1 MERWDVMEIVQ
12 QFQAA
17 SVELVSIQRELSH
30 LYRLAAD
37 PLIEAQS
44 AHRRSELLARRDN
57 LLNLWARLGLSW
69 LLKGGGVQLFEA
81 TPAADAAR
89 PSDRS
94 GEGRSGEGASED
106 GATGDAAEPAPQS
119 AVAAVVD
126 RSSIE
131 RSAFDRGSFDR
142 GSFDRGSSDRGSY
155 ERSTELGGLAP
166 SWLRAAPPAP
176 RPQPV
181 DLDRLREVLKSLD
194 PPPAVLED
202 EIQVRDELRRLA
214 ENTTPGALALW
225 GDFPKDVQRALVGMA
240 VARARHVQDEIS
252 PALHPIT
259 IDQELDRFFSGM
271 TAFSKREQPG
281 FVFGLRRHHHP
292 VAERWE
298 EDSNRWWSEL
308 ANRLPEPITPNP
320 ERALNALYDT
330 VEAGGGDEEIVQ
342 RALEV
347 LDAGVVPEDPRFVR
361 AMIPHQDKLR
371 KHTRFKRLRKAIRD
385 LVTEDEAIEAES
397 LADSAT
403 LPDDWPFRKRLVDL
417 RAAVVGGE
425 LREAART
432 RIKDA
437 FGFSDVAWVTTEHR
451 GNLSQLA
458 GDITGGKVDFVI
470 VLRRFVGHDVD
481 RVGLPAARTADVP
494 WVSVERGFGVQQV
507 RTAIERCLA
516 DDDGDE

>member
-17 SVELVSIQRELSH
+17 SVELVSIQRELAH

-44 AHRRSELLARRDN
+44 AHRRAELIARRDN
-57 LLNLWARLGLSW
+57 LLNLWARIGLAW
-69 LLKGGGVQLFEA
+69 LLKGGAVQLLEPAAPSEA
-81 TPAADAAR
+81 SRAPEAAGAEAASGEAVEAPAQTPAA
-89 PSDRS
+89 
-94 GEGRSGEGASED
+94 
-106 GATGDAAEPAPQS
+106 T
-119 AVAAVVD
+119 VVD
-126 RSSIE
+126 RAAFE
-131 RSAFDRGSFDR
+131 RATFDRAAFER
-142 GSFDRGSSDRGSY
+142 GDM
-155 ERSTELGGLAP
+155 GGLAP
-166 SWLRAAPPAP
+166 SWLRPATPAP

-181 DLDRLREVLKSLD
+181 DLDRLREVLRALD

-202 EIQVRDELRRLA
+202 EIQVREELRRLA
-214 ENTTPGALALW
+214 ENTTPSALALW

-330 VEAGGGDEEIVQ
+330 LESGGGDEEVVQ

-347 LDAGVVPEDPRFVR
+347 LDAGVVPEDHRFVR

-385 LVTEDEAIEAES
+385 IVTEDEAIEAES
-397 LADSAT
+397 LADDAT
-403 LPDDWPFRKRLVDL
+403 LPEDWPFLRRLADL

-425 LREAART
+425 LREAGRAR
-432 RIKDA
+432 IQSA
-437 FGFSDVAWVTTEHR
+437 FGFSNVEWVTSEHR
-451 GNLSQLA
+451 QNLSRLA
-458 GDITGGKVDFVI
+458 ADITGGKVDFVI

-481 RVGLPAARTADVP
+481 KVGLAAARTADVP

-507 RTAIERCLA
+507 RAAIERYLA
-516 DDDGDE
+516 DDDGEE